1 MNDLLLQEAGNCTF
15 THCLKFL
22 ELENWAQICY
32 LSSFDEFKHQFLKY
46 FLFLSSSLIY
56 GELKVAWYDLELYAC
71 IEISFYLTRVSCYC
85 FVFLISQFNPFQSQ
99 LVKKRNLK
107 LYNAIDPVFE
117 NVSLQSFGH
126 KGCKIFQP
134 EIFQPQNFNPGLFNH
149 ELFNYEYLLQPWTF
163 QPWIF

>member
-1 MNDLLLQEAGNCTF
+1 MNDLLLQEVRNCTY

-22 ELENWAQICY
+22 EQENWAQICY

-99 LVKKRNLK
+99 LVPRFFTKETKLK
-107 LYNAIDPVFE
+107 IVQCDWPSVWECQPSELW
-117 NVSLQSFGH
+117 SQRLQDISTRDISTP
-126 KGCKIFQP
+126 K
-134 EIFQPQNFNPGLFNH
+134 L
-149 ELFNYEYLLQPWTF
+149 
-163 QPWIF
+163 